1 MKTKTLLILIFISQ
15 FVFSQTKNEKEE
27 RITESEFPET
37 AIEVIKNLPDDCKRL
52 KFYKETDD
60 EKQSFEVKFKHKSK
74 RYSLEFSKDGV
85 IEDLEVLTKFKTI
98 NEEKKSKIE
107 DYFKSRF
114 NKYKLIKVQKQFVY
128 HEKLDPL
135 TFANDILDNT
145 STEAPNF
152 EIIAE
157 VKTNKKR
164 DIREFT
170 FDESGIFVNFRILNP
185 TSYEHVLY

>member
-52 KFYKETDD
+52 KFYKETDG
-60 EKQSFEVKFKHKSK
+60 EKQSFEVKFKHKRK
-74 RYSLEFSKDGV
+74 RYSLEFSEDGV

-98 NEEKKSKIE
+98 NEEKKSIIE
-107 DYFKSRF
+107 GYFKSSF

-170 FDESGIFVNFRILNP
+170 FDESGTFVNFRILNP

>member
-1 MKTKTLLILIFISQ
+1 MKTKTLLVLMFISQ

-27 RITESEFPET
+27 RITESEFPSA
-37 AIEVIKNLPDDCKRL
+37 AIAVVNNLPDDCKRL
-52 KFYKETDD
+52 KFYKETDGK
-60 EKQSFEVKFKHKSK
+60 KQSFEVKFKHKRK
-74 RYSLEFSKDGV
+74 RYSLEFSEDGV

-107 DYFKSRF
+107 DYFRSSF
-114 NKYKLIKVQKQFVY
+114 SKYKLIKVQKQFVY
-128 HEKLDPL
+128 HKKLDPL
-135 TFANDILDNT
+135 TFVNDILNNT
-145 STEAPNF
+145 SAEDPNF

-170 FDESGIFVNFRILNP
+170 FDESGIFVNFRILKP

>member
-1 MKTKTLLILIFISQ
+1 MKTKILLVLIFICQ
-15 FVFSQTKNEKEE
+15 FVFSQIKNEKEE
-27 RITESEFPET
+27 RITESEFPEA
-37 AIEVIKNLPDDCKRL
+37 AIAVVNNLPDDCKRL
-52 KFYKETDD
+52 KFYKETDG
-60 EKQSFEVKFKHKSK
+60 EKQSFEVKFKYNRK
-74 RYSLEFSKDGV
+74 RYSLEFSEDGV

-128 HEKLDPL
+128 HEKLDAL
-135 TFANDILDNT
+135 SFANDILNNT

-170 FDESGIFVNFRILNP
+170 FDESGTFVNFRILNP

>member
-1 MKTKTLLILIFISQ
+1 MKTKTLLVLIFISQ

-27 RITESEFPET
+27 RITESEFPEA
-37 AIEVIKNLPDDCKRL
+37 AIEVIKNLPDDCKRF
-52 KFYKETDD
+52 KFYKETDG
-60 EKQSFEVKFKHKSK
+60 EKQSFEVKFKHKRK
-74 RYSLEFSKDGV
+74 RYSLEFSEDGV
-85 IEDLEVLTKFKTI
+85 VEDLEVLTKFKTI

-107 DYFKSRF
+107 GYFKSRF

-128 HEKLDPL
+128 HEKLDAL
-135 TFANDILDNT
+135 TFANDILNNT

-157 VKTNKKR
+157 VKTEKKR

-170 FDESGIFVNFRILNP
+170 FDESGSFVNFRILNP

>member
-1 MKTKTLLILIFISQ
+1 MKTKILLVLIFICQ

-27 RITESEFPET
+27 RITESEFPSA
-37 AIEVIKNLPDDCKRL
+37 AITVVKNLPDDCKRL
-52 KFYKETDD
+52 KFYKETDG
-60 EKQSFEVKFKHKSK
+60 EKQSFEVKFKYNRK
-74 RYSLEFSKDGV
+74 RYSLEFSEDGV

-128 HEKLDPL
+128 NENLDAL
-135 TFANDILDNT
+135 TFANDILNNT

-170 FDESGIFVNFRILNP
+170 FDESGTFVNFRILNP

>member
-1 MKTKTLLILIFISQ
+1 MKTKTLLVLMFISQ

-27 RITESEFPET
+27 RITKSEFPNA
-37 AIEVIKNLPDDCKRL
+37 AIAVVNNLPKNCKRL
-52 KFYKETDD
+52 KFYKETDG
-60 EKQSFEVKFKHKSK
+60 EKQSFEVKFKFKRK

-98 NEEKKSKIE
+98 NEEKKSNIE
-107 DYFKSRF
+107 GYFRSSFSKH
-114 NKYKLIKVQKQFVY
+114 KLIKVQKQFVY
-128 HEKLDPL
+128 HSKLDAL
-135 TFANDILDNT
+135 TFVNDILNNT
-145 STEAPNF
+145 SDKDPNF

-170 FDESGIFVNFRILNP
+170 FDESGTFVNFRILNP

>member
-1 MKTKTLLILIFISQ
+1 MLICQ

-27 RITESEFPET
+27 RITKSEFPEV

-52 KFYKETDD
+52 KFYKETDG
-60 EKQSFEVKFKHKSK
+60 EKQSFEVKFKYKKK
-74 RYSLEFSKDGV
+74 RYSLEFTNDGV

-98 NEEKKSKIE
+98 NESKKSKIKN
-107 DYFKSRF
+107 YFKSNF
-114 NKYKLIKVQKQFVY
+114 SKYKVIKVQKQFIY
-128 HEKLDPL
+128 KKELDPVA
-135 TFANDILDNT
+135 FIKNILKNT
-145 STEAPNF
+145 ATEAPNF

-157 VKTNKKR
+157 VKTDKKR

-170 FDESGIFVNFRILNP
+170 FNTSGEFVNFRIINP

>member
-1 MKTKTLLILIFISQ
+1 MFISQ

-27 RITESEFPET
+27 RITESEFPST
-37 AIEVIKNLPDDCKRL
+37 AIAVVNNLPEDCKRL
-52 KFYKETDD
+52 KFYKETDG
-60 EKQSFEVKFKHKSK
+60 EKQSFEVKFKFKRK
-74 RYSLEFSKDGV
+74 RYSLEFSNDGI
-85 IEDLEVLTKFKTI
+85 IEDLEILTKLKTI

-107 DYFKSRF
+107 DYFTSSF
-114 NKYKLIKVQKQFVY
+114 SKYKLIKVQKQFVY
-128 HEKLDPL
+128 HSELDAL

-145 STEAPNF
+145 SAEDPNF

-157 VKTNKKR
+157 VKTDNKR

-170 FDESGIFVNFRILNP
+170 FDDSGEFVNFRILNP

>member
-1 MKTKTLLILIFISQ
+1 MKTKTLLALIFISQ

-52 KFYKETDD
+52 KFYKETDG
-60 EKQSFEVKFKHKSK
+60 EKQSFEVKFKHKRK
-74 RYSLEFSKDGV
+74 RYSLEFSEDGV
-85 IEDLEVLTKFKTI
+85 IEDLEVRTKFKTI

-107 DYFKSRF
+107 GYFKSGF

>member
-1 MKTKTLLILIFISQ
+1 MKTKILLVLIFICQ

-27 RITESEFPET
+27 RITESEFPEA
-37 AIEVIKNLPDDCKRL
+37 AITVVNNLPDDCKRL
-52 KFYKETDD
+52 KFYKETDG
-60 EKQSFEVKFKHKSK
+60 EKQSFEVKFKHKRK
-74 RYSLEFSKDGV
+74 RYSLEFSEDGV
-85 IEDLEVLTKFKTI
+85 IEDLEVLAKFKTI

-128 HEKLDPL
+128 NEKLDAL

-157 VKTNKKR
+157 VKTEKKR

-170 FDESGIFVNFRILNP
+170 FDESGTFVNFRILNP